1 MGKTIVVGIADLNVA
16 KGDDI
21 IITYALGSC
30 VGICLYD
37 SVKKV
42 AGLSHIMLPDSKLAN
57 NPNQPHKY
65 ADSAIPALIKRMVAE
80 GALRGGIKAKIA
92 GGAKMFATTGNS
104 DIANIG
110 ERNVAAVKK
119 TLASLGIPILVADT
133 GENFGRTQSFDPQT
147 GLMKIKSANKGE
159 WVL

>member
-1 MGKTIVVGIADLNVA
+1 MGKTIVVGIADLNVV
-16 KGDDI
+16 KNDDL

-30 VGICLYD
+30 VGICLHD
-37 SVKKV
+37 PVRKI
-42 AGLSHIMLPDSKLAN
+42 AGLSHIMLPDSRSAGN
-57 NPNQPHKY
+57 ANQPHKY
-65 ADSAIPALIKRMVAE
+65 ADSAIPALIKKMEAA
-80 GALRGGIKAKIA
+80 GAMRSSLKAKIA

-110 ERNVAAVKK
+110 ERNVAAVKQ
-119 TLASLGIPILVADT
+119 TLAALRIPIIVADT
-133 GENFGRTQSFDPQT
+133 GENFGRTQTFDPQT

>member
-37 SVKKV
+37 PIKKI
-42 AGLSHIMLPDSKLAN
+42 AGLSHIMLPDSKMSN
-57 NPNQPHKY
+57 NQQPHKY

-80 GALRGGIKAKIA
+80 GALRGSIKAKIA
-92 GGAKMFATTGNS
+92 GGARMFATTGNS

-110 ERNVAAVKK
+110 ERNVIAVKK

-147 GLMKIKSANKGE
+147 GAMKIKSANKGE
-159 WVL
+159 WIL

>member
-16 KGDDI
+16 LNDDI

-37 SVKKV
+37 PVRKI
-42 AGLSHIMLPDSKLAN
+42 AGLSHIMLPDSKLSVNAA
-57 NPNQPHKY
+57 QPHKY
-65 ADSAIPALIKRMVAE
+65 ADSAIPALIKRME
-80 GALRGGIKAKIA
+80 MQGAMRSALKAKIA
-92 GGAKMFATTGNS
+92 GGAKMFATSGNS

-110 ERNVAAVKK
+110 ERNIAAVKK
-119 TLASLGIPILVADT
+119 TLASLRIPILVADV